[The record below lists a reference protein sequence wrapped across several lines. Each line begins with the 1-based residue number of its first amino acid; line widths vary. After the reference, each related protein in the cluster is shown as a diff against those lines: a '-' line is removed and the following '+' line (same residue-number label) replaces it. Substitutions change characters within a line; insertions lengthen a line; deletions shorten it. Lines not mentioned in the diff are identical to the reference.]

1 MFSSLKTKAVLQK
14 EILPAQTKKLALT
27 QTLHERKWNG
37 NKYCK
42 TSVILLCHEQNKNIH
57 SNTHKHTHSSL
68 KFKCNWSEEGGK
80 VADILLQSITSVPLN
95 WKTVR
100 PEKRA
105 SPAGS
110 WNGMLG
116 VASQHAWSKGFK
128 ARPQLPEIN
137 TKPAKTKT
145 EMMLNH

>member
-1 MFSSLKTKAVLQK
+1 MKENEMEINTVKQVSSCCVMNKTKTYT
-14 EILPAQTKKLALT
+14 P
-27 QTLHERKWNG
+27 
-37 NKYCK
+37 
-42 TSVILLCHEQNKNIH
+42 
-57 SNTHKHTHSSL
+57 THTNAHSSL

-95 WKTVR
+95 WKTMR

-137 TKPAKTKT
+137 TKPAKNKDRDDVKPLVMWKT
-145 EMMLNH
+145 SHFTLYI